1 MKSTSNK
8 FAAFIALTLVFCFF
22 RGTSSPAA
30 DAPRVRE
37 LRVDAAEF
45 GKLPD
50 GKTVEV
56 YTLRNANGLAARV
69 MTFGATLIGVETPD
83 RDGKF
88 DNITLYL
95 DTFAEYFTGH
105 PVLGSTIGRYANR
118 IANAKFSIDGTEYK
132 VTANARPH
140 HIHGGANGFHKLL
153 WSARAVRYADSVA
166 VELTLTSPDGDEG
179 YPGTLKAKVVYRLT
193 DKDELFLEYTA
204 TTDKPTVVNLTNHT
218 YWNLGGAGSGDV
230 LAEKLTIPAAQYLP
244 ADDLK
249 IPSGKIE
256 PVARTPLDFT
266 KPHEIGERI
275 KEVSGGG
282 YDHCYVLT
290 LLPNGSLRPAAR
302 VEDPRTGRVME
313 ILTTEPGVQLY
324 TANGLSDKLKGGGKP
339 YGKYHAVCLETQ
351 KFPDSPNHANFP
363 TALLKP
369 GETFRSVTV
378 HKFSVAK

>member
-1 MKSTSNK
+1 MK
-8 FAAFIALTLVFCFF
+8 FIHAVLAALAAPAMLCLSSAT
-22 RGTSSPAA
+22 SPAA
-30 DAPRVRE
+30 DASRVRA
-37 LRVDAAEF
+37 LRVDSAEF

-50 GKTVEV
+50 GKSVEV
-56 YTLRNANGLAARV
+56 YTLRNANGLAVRV
-69 MTFGATLIGVETPD
+69 MTWGATLIGVETPD

-95 DTFAEYFTGH
+95 DTFAEYLAGH
-105 PVLGSTIGRYANR
+105 PVLGSTIGRYGNR

-140 HIHGGANGFHKLL
+140 HIHGGNNGFHKLL
-153 WSARAVRYADSVA
+153 WAARPVTYTDSVG

-179 YPGTLKAKVVYRLT
+179 FPGTLNAKVVYRLT
-193 DKDELFLEYTA
+193 NKDELFLEYTA
-204 TTDKPTVVNLTNHT
+204 TTDKPTVVNLTNHA

-230 LAEKLTIPAAQYLP
+230 LAEKLTIFASQYLP

-249 IPSGKIE
+249 IPSGKIA
-256 PVARTPLDFT
+256 PVAGTPLDFT
-266 KPHEIGERI
+266 QPHAIGERI

-282 YDHCYVLT
+282 YDHGYVIT
-290 LLPNGSLRPAAR
+290 LLPNGTLRPAAR
-302 VEDPRTGRVME
+302 LEDARSGRVME
-313 ILTTEPGVQLY
+313 IRTTEPSVQLY
-324 TANGLSDKLKGGGKP
+324 TANGLNDKLKGGGKP

-351 KFPDSPNHANFP
+351 RFPDSPNKPNFP

-369 GETFRSVTV
+369 GETYRQVTI